1 MRRVSSSLMTA
12 LIVAALFWGNCL
24 SCPQMLLAAAT
35 HQPAHSCCHKTKS
48 AATTC
53 QSQGL
58 QHFLKA
64 SPETQTP
71 AIAVVAA
78 VAPATVV
85 SPPQGAMAAPVEVVH
100 APPDLLAL
108 HSAFRI

>member
-1 MRRVSSSLMTA
+1 MRRVSSSLMAA
-12 LIVAALFWGNCL
+12 LIVVALFWGNCL

-48 AATTC
+48 AGTTC

-71 AIAVVAA
+71 AVAVVAPVIA
-78 VAPATVV
+78 VPLALGALV
-85 SPPQGAMAAPVEVVH
+85 SPVEVVH

>member
-1 MRRVSSSLMTA
+1 MRRVSSSLMAA

-24 SCPQMLLAAAT
+24 SCPQMLLTAA
-35 HQPAHSCCHKTKS
+35 HQPAHSCCHRTKS
-48 AATTC
+48 TATSC

-64 SPETQTP
+64 APEMQTPAVAVVVAMAP
-71 AIAVVAA
+71 AIAV
-78 VAPATVV
+78 
-85 SPPQGAMAAPVEVVH
+85 SQPQGALVAPVEVVH
-100 APPDLLAL
+100 APPDLLSL

>member
-1 MRRVSSSLMTA
+1 MRRVSSSLMAA

-24 SCPQMLLAAAT
+24 SCPQMLLTVVT
-35 HQPAHSCCHKTKS
+35 HQSAHSCCHRTKS
-48 AATTC
+48 AGTSC

-64 SPETQTP
+64 GPEVQTP
-71 AIAVVAA
+71 AVAVVAA
-78 VAPATVV
+78 VEPATVV
-85 SPPQGAMAAPVEVVH
+85 SLPQSALVAPVEVVH
-100 APPDLLAL
+100 APPDLLSL

>member
-1 MRRVSSSLMTA
+1 MMAA
-12 LIVAALFWGNCL
+12 LIVGALFWGNCL
-24 SCPQMLLAAAT
+24 SCPQMLLAVAA
-35 HQPAHSCCHKTKS
+35 HQPAHSCCHRTKTAGTS
-48 AATTC
+48 C

-64 SPETQTP
+64 GPEVQT
-71 AIAVVAA
+71 AAVAVVAA
-78 VAPATVV
+78 VAPAIGV
-85 SPPQGAMAAPVEVVH
+85 SLPQGALVTPVGVEH

>member
-1 MRRVSSSLMTA
+1 MAA
-12 LIVAALFWGNCL
+12 LIVVALFWGNCL
-24 SCPQMLLAAAT
+24 SCPQMLLTVAM

-48 AATTC
+48 VGTSC

-64 SPETQTP
+64 GPGVRTP
-71 AIAVVAA
+71 SVAVVAA
-78 VAPATVV
+78 VATAATAAAL
-85 SPPQGAMAAPVEVVH
+85 PQGGLVAPVEVVH

-108 HSAFRI
+108 HSRFRI

>member
-1 MRRVSSSLMTA
+1 MAA
-12 LIVAALFWGNCL
+12 LIVVALFWGNCL
-24 SCPQMLLAAAT
+24 SCPQMLLAATA
-35 HQPAHSCCHKTKS
+35 HQPGHSCCHKTKTAGTS
-48 AATTC
+48 C

-64 SPETQTP
+64 GPEVRTP
-71 AIAVVAA
+71 AVAVVVAP
-78 VAPATVV
+78 VAPAIGVAL
-85 SPPQGAMAAPVEVVH
+85 PQGALAAPVEAEH

>member
-1 MRRVSSSLMTA
+1 MMTA

-24 SCPQMLLAAAT
+24 SCPQMLLAVAA
-35 HQPAHSCCHKTKS
+35 HQPARNCCHKTKS
-48 AATTC
+48 AGTSC

-64 SPETQTP
+64 GPELQTPAVAVMAAVEP
-71 AIAVVAA
+71 AIAV
-78 VAPATVV
+78 
-85 SPPQGAMAAPVEVVH
+85 SLPQGAMVAPVEVVH

-108 HSAFRI
+108 HSSFRL

>member
-1 MRRVSSSLMTA
+1 MMTA

-24 SCPQMLLAAAT
+24 SCPQMLLAVAA
-35 HQPAHSCCHKTKS
+35 HQPARNCCHKTKS
-48 AATTC
+48 AGTGC

-64 SPETQTP
+64 GPELQTPAVAVMAAVEP
-71 AIAVVAA
+71 AIAV
-78 VAPATVV
+78 
-85 SPPQGAMAAPVEVVH
+85 SLPQGAMVAPVEVVH

-108 HSAFRI
+108 HSSFRI